1 MSIFEDEIDFAFSD
15 EKTFDLPISLWEEEQ
30 ENEIN
35 KPKSK
40 KSGNVKINWNVWEIQ
55 LFFTPYQAA
64 SVILDLDPYQQRND
78 ELNQQLKAIAEILK
92 QYTEEGYLKQSRV
105 EKQTDDV
112 LGDVKAFK
120 IYRDDLLY
128 FSNNILKIPLTLKS
142 LPDFKQEEQEQS
154 TYSNKRN
161 YKEETLR
168 EFIELIIDPSLL
180 EINGELPSY
189 SRLHTKLQHK
199 YPNRRITSKNTIK
212 KLLND
217 L

>member
-128 FSNNILKIPLTLKS
+128 FSNNILKIPLTLK
-142 LPDFKQEEQEQS
+142 
-154 TYSNKRN
+154 
-161 YKEETLR
+161 
-168 EFIELIIDPSLL
+168 II
-180 EINGELPSY
+180 
-189 SRLHTKLQHK
+189 T
-199 YPNRRITSKNTIK
+199 
-212 KLLND
+212 
-217 L
+217 